1 MIVARLKAKVGAV
14 LDRRYVRRDQHDRE
28 LADLRR
34 RCEQL
39 ERLAQD
45 PFSST
50 RGRQRSELIDD
61 CADAIE
67 SLLQAELRI
76 WQRLDAL
83 QPRRDAHLQND
94 RTQLE

>member
-39 ERLAQD
+39 ERLAED

-50 RGRQRSELIDD
+50 RGRQRSELLDG

-67 SLLQAELRI
+67 TLLQAELRV

-83 QPRRDAHLQND
+83 QPTPDGVREDTP
-94 RTQLE
+94 TQFE